1 MACATEEVPAPMI
14 VRPKPNLLGILFSSR
29 ASTAKRIALR
39 SLLVTLLASVIVL
52 VETLHPAYFSKLNAT
67 PFTLLGLSLSIF
79 MSFRNNAC
87 YDRWW
92 EGRKQLGQMVIEVR
106 SLIRETQL
114 SIKDPVERAGLLR
127 GVCGFAHGLIARLRH
142 EDEIQAITPWTA
154 VQPSHPNLPD
164 RVLQNVGARLSELT
178 VQGVLSEWRYTQLET
193 RLVSLSQVQASC
205 ERIKGTPLPFP
216 YTLLLHRTIY
226 LFCILLPFAM
236 AEPLGWL
243 TPVFTAIVSY
253 TFFGWMKSAMTSKTP
268 SASTKT
274 ICPAM
279 PFCVTSS
286 AKYWPHSAETD
297 SPPALEPGNTYSAD
311 RGLTLAVVWP
321 KLMTLLAKLSD
332 ASECPSHAAT
342 PSSACAPCCLLC

>member
-1 MACATEEVPAPMI
+1 MI
-14 VRPKPNLLGILFSSR
+14 VRPKPNLLGILFSLKGSI
-29 ASTAKRIALR
+29 AKRIALR

-52 VETLHPAYFSKLNAT
+52 VETLHPAYFSKVNAT

-106 SLIRETQL
+106 SLIRETQVL
-114 SIKDPVERAGLLR
+114 VDALERAALLR

-142 EDEIQAITPWTA
+142 EDEARAIKPWISVEQA
-154 VQPSHPNLPD
+154 HPNLPD
-164 RVLQNVGARLSELT
+164 RVLQQLGGQFSRLAERGT
-178 VQGVLSEWRYTQLET
+178 ISEWRYTQLET

-205 ERIKGTPLPFP
+205 ERIKSTPLPFP

-243 TPVFTAIVSY
+243 TPLFTAIVSY
-253 TFFGWMKSAMTSKTP
+253 TFFGLDEIGDDLEDPFGFDENDLPCNAIVRTLEREILAALGET
-268 SASTKT
+268 AL
-274 ICPAM
+274 PA
-279 PFCVTSS
+279 
-286 AKYWPHSAETD
+286 
-297 SPPALEPGNTYSAD
+297 ALEPVEYVLN
-311 RGLTLAVVWP
+311 
-321 KLMTLLAKLSD
+321 
-332 ASECPSHAAT
+332 
-342 PSSACAPCCLLC
+342 

>member
-1 MACATEEVPAPMI
+1 MI
-14 VRPKPNLLGILFSSR
+14 VRPKPNLLGILFSLKGSI
-29 ASTAKRIALR
+29 AKRIALR

-52 VETLHPAYFSKLNAT
+52 VETLHPAYFSKVNAT

-114 SIKDPVERAGLLR
+114 IKDPVERAGLLR

-178 VQGVLSEWRYTQLET
+178 GQGVLSEWRYTQLET

-253 TFFGWMKSAMTSKTP
+253 TFFGLDE
-268 SASTKT
+268 
-274 ICPAM
+274 IGDDLED
-279 PFCVTSS
+279 PFGFDENDLPCNALLRNIEREVL
-286 AKYWPHSAETD
+286 AALGETD
-297 SPPALEPGNTYSAD
+297 LPPALEPVEY
-311 RGLTLAVVWP
+311 V
-321 KLMTLLAKLSD
+321 LS
-332 ASECPSHAAT
+332 
-342 PSSACAPCCLLC
+342 